1 MDFADIIFLSFF
13 IFIAAVLYSSV
24 GHGGASGYMAAM
36 ALFGLSPLVM
46 KPTGLVLNILVS
58 SIAVYYFY
66 RKGYFSWPIF
76 IPLVIAA
83 MPFAYIGGSVSLPN
97 DLYKIIAGLIL
108 MFGAYRLFL
117 QQEAIS
123 CQHLKPMPIIFA
135 VLAGAGIGFI
145 SGLIGVGGG
154 IFLSPILI
162 MMNWATTR
170 QTAGIS
176 AAFILFN
183 SVSGLLGHVASV
195 KQLPEFIAFFAAA
208 AVCGGL
214 IGSRL
219 GSRQASN
226 ETIRRL
232 LSIVL
237 VIAGLKLIF
246 V

>member
-1 MDFADIIFLSFF
+1 MDFADIIYLSVF
-13 IFIAAVLYSSV
+13 IFIAAAIYSSV
-24 GHGGASGYMAAM
+24 GHGGASGYLAAM
-36 ALFGLSPLVM
+36 ALFGLTPLVM
-46 KPTGLVLNILVS
+46 KPTGLVLNVLVS
-58 SIAVYYFY
+58 GIAVFYFY

-76 IPLVIAA
+76 IPLVLAA
-83 MPFAYIGGSVSLPN
+83 MPFAYIGGSVTLPN
-97 DLYKIIAGLIL
+97 DLYKIITGLIL
-108 MFGAYRLFL
+108 LFGAYRLFL
-117 QQEAIS
+117 QKEAIS
-123 CQHLKPMPIIFA
+123 SQQLKSMPTLFA
-135 VLAGAGIGFI
+135 VLAGAGIGFL

-154 IFLSPILI
+154 IFLSPLLI
-162 MMNWATTR
+162 MMHWATTR

-176 AAFILFN
+176 AAFILLN

-195 KQLPEFIAFFAAA
+195 KQLPDFIVFFAAA

-226 ETIRRL
+226 EIIRRL